1 MCLLMKKFQFI
12 PIYFKNIKEAFLDGC
27 FDYFKAFLV
36 VFGTCIRVPL
46 RYGIL
51 MNEDYIFFSN
61 SKKKRGILI
70 GASRDIGHR
79 PTIILSTKAGLYP
92 FVRKYLRKELIQI
105 IEHEAL
111 TDFLLGLACSKDL
124 PEEFIQSYST
134 HSYSNYGHSKI
145 DGECYDVIAKLF
157 AKRRRHLYWYD
168 VMRDLKA
175 ERETVQELYD
185 KYFEN
190 LEDSERAVVEV

>member
-124 PEEFIQSYST
+124 PEEFI
-134 HSYSNYGHSKI
+134 HSKI